1 MDTSTR
7 QRGPQYGSRPS
18 QPASF
23 SGFPSKLRHEVNED
37 VRGRPSPRPLGSW
50 RTTGPASGTLP
61 AGSSVIAGRRIF
73 DRNHHQPRLGASTAR
88 HASNSPAN
96 TPGKIFNRAG
106 LTNNGATPKFTF
118 SPRLPPNATR
128 ESFSAVTPGRSFRAS
143 TADLNGRAMSKTSST
158 NLFPMRIASPPPEL
172 DGEELAKQ
180 VPDSPDRVGSV
191 YADEF
196 LSHLV
201 PAELDDLQ
209 RRQFLCVLDLRR
221 LKYAASEIFAK
232 KDWRVNIMNFAKEYE
247 KSRSLIMLRYGLY
260 EFKTV
265 PASRELLKKW
275 KEENNVP
282 EEDEEMEEAEAPKS
296 NGTANNFRSSV
307 KRRAADDLDR
317 DSASTVAA
325 SGPNKRR
332 VTERE
337 PLAESTPLTSNAG
350 ATPFAKKTKRGAE
363 HLDEPDENQHSKK
376 KSSTLSIFED
386 VANSSPARQAA
397 SPTKAP
403 AKNLFAQPPKQ
414 AAPRQP
420 AVGAVAK
427 VSSGNI
433 FGHLSEQNS
442 PEGSDD
448 EEDNE
453 GDSEDAEGEDE
464 EPAGQAP
471 APKAAASG
479 APSSF
484 GTKTS
489 EDVPTDGS
497 SLTKGPGLFG
507 RITQGGDGAP
517 GIFSAKPPASPP
529 KESQDKTWNPN
540 TPIKFGGATSQTGT
554 SLFGASTS
562 QPSSIFASKPTEG
575 TGSIFG
581 STTPKASAAST
592 FGTQIQDFG
601 KETPKQ
607 AAPSLFGQASK
618 PSDPSSGLFGNGSKV
633 PAFGAS
639 TPAQQKSDEKESS
652 ALAATPGASLFGQAI
667 AASTTPF
674 GKPADAP
681 ATQAQ
686 PTSIFANLNTPAT
699 TAQASAPSLFGT
711 TTDKPSGSLFGA
723 KSDEK
728 PSSTPALFG
737 AQPPSTSTLFGAKA
751 SSGEE
756 KKEESAPKRK
766 KPDSDE
772 AGAVFGSTTG
782 EPASKKY
789 TFGGNAPTPASS
801 LPPKTAEAAKGST
814 EAGAVFGTG
823 SQDSGKTYS
832 FGSTASTTPAASSSK
847 PADTPAP
854 VSLFGTPAPQAEP
867 AKAQPSIFA
876 NAPAPGTG
884 FTFGGASSTPST
896 NLFGA
901 ASGNDANN
909 STTNQQSNFS
919 FGSTGTPAPAPA
931 ANSFTFNAGGDQG
944 SFNNPFSGGA
954 AAGVSFDFGATQSQ
968 SASAPFQFGSSA
980 APAAPVAQP
989 SSSFTF
995 GGDSQAATNGPSS
1008 SSFTFGG
1015 ASQPAN
1021 AAPAPSSNMFG
1032 GAQPN
1037 GGSSIFNFGGPSQAQ
1052 SQPTSSANM
1061 FSGQPANAAQ
1071 GIFAG
1076 SLAPPAGSSTGTN
1089 TPLFGGASSIA
1100 TTPATGTPEPEAA
1113 QAKKDNATNEQTA
1126 DEDGKP
1132 QEQISLTDGGPG
1144 EEDEQVVH
1152 EVRAKALR
1160 LAPKSADDDDDKD
1173 QAAKKNPWKTEG
1185 LGPLRLLKH
1194 KSTGTVRIL
1203 LRGEPRGNVA
1213 MNKLVLP
1220 DFDYKV
1226 DKGAKWIKVP
1236 CAKDDGKG
1244 LETWMLQVKTNE
1256 LALKL
1261 ADALEENKKANKK

>member
-7 QRGPQYGSRPS
+7 QRGAQYGSRPS

-23 SGFPSKLRHEVNED
+23 SGFPSKLRHEVGDD
-37 VRGRPSPRPLGSW
+37 VRGRPSSRALGSW
-50 RTTGPASGTLP
+50 RSTGPGAGTQP
-61 AGSSVIAGRRIF
+61 AAGSSVVAGRRLF
-73 DRNHHQPRLGASTAR
+73 DRNQPRLGASTAR

-96 TPGKIFNRAG
+96 TPGKIFNRTG
-106 LTNNGATPKFTF
+106 LANGSTPKFTF
-118 SPRLPPNATR
+118 SPRIPPNAVR
-128 ESFSAVTPGRSFRAS
+128 ESFTAVTPGRSFRGS

-275 KEENNVP
+275 KQENNVP
-282 EEDEEMEEAEAPKS
+282 EEDEEMEEAEAPKA
-296 NGTANNFRSSV
+296 NGTSNFRSSV
-307 KRRAADDLDR
+307 KRRAGDDLDV
-317 DSASTVAA
+317 DSTST
-325 SGPNKRR
+325 NKRR
-332 VTERE
+332 VTDRE
-337 PLAESTPLTSNAG
+337 PLTESTALTSNAG
-350 ATPFAKKTKRGAE
+350 ATPFVKKTKRSAE
-363 HLDEPDENQHSKK
+363 HLDEADENQPSKK

-397 SPTKAP
+397 SPTKSA
-403 AKNLFAQPPKQ
+403 AKNLFAQPP
-414 AAPRQP
+414 ASSRQP
-420 AVGAVAK
+420 NFGAGAK

-448 EEDNE
+448 DEDNE
-453 GDSEDAEGEDE
+453 GQSEDAEAEEE
-464 EPAGQAP
+464 EPEIQAT
-471 APKAAASG
+471 APKAAASS
-479 APSSF
+479 APSLF
-484 GTKTS
+484 GTKGAS
-489 EDVPTDGS
+489 TDSGS
-497 SLTKGPGLFG
+497 NGPGLFG
-507 RITQGGDGAP
+507 RITKGGDGEPVRASGDGAP
-517 GIFSAKPPASPP
+517 GLFSTKPPASPP

-540 TPIKFGGATSQTGT
+540 TPIKFGGAASQP
-554 SLFGASTS
+554 LFGATTN
-562 QPSSIFASKPTEG
+562 QPSSIFASKPKES
-575 TGSIFG
+575 TGPAFG
-581 STTPKASAAST
+581 STTPKASAAPT
-592 FGTQIQDFG
+592 FGTQVQDFG

-607 AAPSLFGQASK
+607 AAPSLFGQPSK
-618 PSDPSSGLFGNGSKV
+618 PSESSGGLFGNASSM

-639 TPAQQKSDEKESS
+639 TPGQQKSDEKKSS
-652 ALAATPGASLFGQAI
+652 ATTPAPSLFGQSS

-699 TAQASAPSLFGT
+699 TAQGSAPSLFGT
-711 TTDKPSGSLFGA
+711 INDKSSGSLFGA
-723 KSDEK
+723 KNDEK
-728 PSSTPALFG
+728 PSSAPSLFG
-737 AQPPSTSTLFGAKA
+737 AQPSSTSTLFGTKA
-751 SSGEE
+751 SSAEE
-756 KKEESAPKRK
+756 KKEESATKRK

-772 AGAVFGSTTG
+772 AGAVFGSTSG

-789 TFGGNAPTPASS
+789 TFGGSAPAPATS

-823 SQDSGKTYS
+823 SQDGGKTYS
-832 FGSTASTTPAASSSK
+832 FGSTASSTPAPSSSK

-854 VSLFGTPAPQAEP
+854 ASLFGNPAPQAEP
-867 AKAQPSIFA
+867 AKTQASIFA
-876 NAPAPGTG
+876 NTSAPSTG
-884 FTFGGASSTPST
+884 FTFGGASSTPSN

-901 ASGNDANN
+901 ASGNGTNTAANPQP
-909 STTNQQSNFS
+909 SFS

-931 ANSFTFNAGGDQG
+931 PAASSFTFNAGGDQG
-944 SFNNPFSGGA
+944 SFKNPFSGGDS
-954 AAGVSFDFGATQSQ
+954 AGVSFDFGATPAQSQ
-968 SASAPFQFGSSA
+968 QASAPFQFGNSTTPA
-980 APAAPVAQP
+980 APA

-995 GGDSQAATNGPSS
+995 GGDSQPATNGPSS

-1032 GAQPN
+1032 GSQAN
-1037 GGSSIFNFGGPSQAQ
+1037 GGSSMFNFGGASQAP

-1076 SLAPPAGSSTGTN
+1076 SLAPPAGSSTGT
-1089 TPLFGGASSIA
+1089 T
-1100 TTPATGTPEPEAA
+1100 TTPAAGTPEPEAA
-1113 QAKKDNATNEQTA
+1113 QAKKDSATSEQTA

-1132 QEQISLTDGGPG
+1132 QEQISLTEGGPG

-1160 LAPKSADDDDDKD
+1160 LAPKSDDDDDKD
-1173 QAAKKNPWKTEG
+1173 KGAKKNPWKTEG

-1194 KSTGTVRIL
+1194 KSTGAVRIL

-1213 MNKLVLP
+1213 MNKTILP

-1236 CAKDDGKG
+1236 CAKEDGKG
-1244 LETWMLQVKTNE
+1244 LETWMLQVKTND

>member
-37 VRGRPSPRPLGSW
+37 VRGRHSPRPLGSW
-50 RTTGPASGTLP
+50 RTTGPASGALP
-61 AGSSVIAGRRIF
+61 AASSIIAGRRIF
-73 DRNHHQPRLGASTAR
+73 NRNQNQPRVGASTAR

-96 TPGKIFNRAG
+96 TPGKIFNRTG
-106 LTNNGATPKFTF
+106 LANGSTPKFTF

-128 ESFSAVTPGRSFRAS
+128 ESFSAVTPGRSFRGS

-158 NLFPMRIASPPPEL
+158 NLFPMRITSPPPEL

-191 YADEF
+191 YADEY

-275 KEENNVP
+275 RQENNVP
-282 EEDEEMEEAEAPKS
+282 EEDEEMEETEAPKS
-296 NGTANNFRSSV
+296 NGTSTSFRSSV
-307 KRRAADDLDR
+307 KRRAGDDLDR
-317 DSASTVAA
+317 DTASTVATP
-325 SGPNKRR
+325 GPNKRR

-350 ATPFAKKTKRGAE
+350 ATPFAKKTKRGAD
-363 HLDEPDENQHSKK
+363 HLDEPDENQPSKK

-386 VANSSPARQAA
+386 VANSSPVRQAP

-403 AKNLFAQPPKQ
+403 SKNLFAQPPAQ
-414 AAPRQP
+414 SLPRQP
-420 AVGAVAK
+420 TLGAGVK

-442 PEGSDD
+442 PEGSEDD
-448 EEDNE
+448 EDND
-453 GDSEDAEGEDE
+453 GDSDDAEAEDE
-464 EPAGQAP
+464 EPSGQVT
-471 APKAAASG
+471 APKAANSG
-479 APSSF
+479 TPSLF
-484 GTKTS
+484 GKTPGGLS
-489 EDVPTDGS
+489 NEGGS
-497 SLTKGPGLFG
+497 LNNGPGLFG
-507 RITQGGDGAP
+507 RITQGGDGEPVRALGTGAA
-517 GIFSAKPPASPP
+517 GIFSTAKPPASPP

-540 TPIKFGGATSQTGT
+540 TPIKFGGATSQAST

-562 QPSSIFASKPTEG
+562 QPSSIFASKPTES
-575 TGSIFG
+575 TGPVFG
-581 STTPKASAAST
+581 STTPKASAAPT
-592 FGTQIQDFG
+592 FGTQVQDFA

-618 PSDPSSGLFGNGSKV
+618 PSDSSSGLFGNGSKM

-639 TPAQQKSDEKESS
+639 TPGQQKSNEKESS
-652 ALAATPGASLFGQAI
+652 ALAATPGAGIFGQSS

-681 ATQAQ
+681 ATQE
-686 PTSIFANLNTPAT
+686 PSSLFANLNTPAT
-699 TAQASAPSLFGT
+699 AAQASAPSLFGT
-711 TTDKPSGSLFGA
+711 ATDKPSGSLFGA
-723 KSDEK
+723 KSDQK
-728 PSSTPALFG
+728 PSSTPALFD
-737 AQPPSTSTLFGAKA
+737 AQPPSTSKLFGATA

-772 AGAVFGSTTG
+772 AGAVFGSTSG

-789 TFGGNAPTPASS
+789 TFGGNAPTPATS

-814 EAGAVFGTG
+814 EAGAVFGTA
-823 SQDSGKTYS
+823 SQDSGKTYK
-832 FGSTASTTPAASSSK
+832 FGSIASATPAPSTSK

-854 VSLFGTPAPQAEP
+854 ASLFGTPAPQAEP
-867 AKAQPSIFA
+867 AKTQPSIFA
-876 NAPAPGTG
+876 NTPAPSTG

-901 ASGNDANN
+901 ASGND
-909 STTNQQSNFS
+909 TTNQQSNFS
-919 FGSTGTPAPAPA
+919 FGSTGAPAPAPA

-944 SFNNPFSGGA
+944 SFKNPFSGGA
-954 AAGVSFDFGATQSQ
+954 AAGGVSFDFGATQSQ
-968 SASAPFQFGSSA
+968 SASAPFQFGNITTPA
-980 APAAPVAQP
+980 APAAQS

-1015 ASQPAN
+1015 ASQPTN
-1021 AAPAPSSNMFG
+1021 AAAPPSNLFG
-1032 GAQPN
+1032 GSQPN
-1037 GGSSIFNFGGPSQAQ
+1037 GGSIFNFGGPSQAQ

-1076 SLAPPAGSSTGTN
+1076 SLAPPAGSSTGT
-1089 TPLFGGASSIA
+1089 S
-1100 TTPATGTPEPEAA
+1100 
-1113 QAKKDNATNEQTA
+1113 K
-1126 DEDGKP
+1126 
-1132 QEQISLTDGGPG
+1132 
-1144 EEDEQVVH
+1144 
-1152 EVRAKALR
+1152 
-1160 LAPKSADDDDDKD
+1160 
-1173 QAAKKNPWKTEG
+1173 
-1185 LGPLRLLKH
+1185 
-1194 KSTGTVRIL
+1194 
-1203 LRGEPRGNVA
+1203 
-1213 MNKLVLP
+1213 
-1220 DFDYKV
+1220 
-1226 DKGAKWIKVP
+1226 
-1236 CAKDDGKG
+1236 
-1244 LETWMLQVKTNE
+1244 
-1256 LALKL
+1256 
-1261 ADALEENKKANKK
+1261 

>member
-7 QRGPQYGSRPS
+7 QRGTQYGSRPN

-23 SGFPSKLRHEVNED
+23 SGFPSKLRHEVSDD
-37 VRGRPSPRPLGSW
+37 VRGRPSSRPLGSW
-50 RTTGPASGTLP
+50 RSTGPGASTQLAG
-61 AGSSVIAGRRIF
+61 GSSVVAGRRLF
-73 DRNHHQPRLGASTAR
+73 DRNQPRLGASTAR

-96 TPGKIFNRAG
+96 TPGKIFNSTG
-106 LTNNGATPKFTF
+106 LANGSTPKFTF
-118 SPRLPPNATR
+118 SPRIPPNAVR
-128 ESFSAVTPGRSFRAS
+128 ESFTTVTPGRSFRAS

-275 KEENNVP
+275 KQENNVP
-282 EEDEEMEEAEAPKS
+282 EEDEEMEEAEAPKP
-296 NGTANNFRSSV
+296 NGTSNFRSSV
-307 KRRAADDLDR
+307 KRRAGDDADF
-317 DSASTVAA
+317 DSATT
-325 SGPNKRR
+325 NKRR

-337 PLAESTPLTSNAG
+337 PLTESTALISNAG
-350 ATPFAKKTKRGAE
+350 ATPFAKKTKRSAE
-363 HLDEPDENQHSKK
+363 HLDEADENQPSKK

-386 VANSSPARQAA
+386 VANSSPARQGA
-397 SPTKAP
+397 SPTKSA
-403 AKNLFAQPPKQ
+403 AKKLFAQPP
-414 AAPRQP
+414 ASSRQP
-420 AVGAVAK
+420 LFGAK

-442 PEGSDD
+442 PEGSEDDDD
-448 EEDNE
+448 EE
-453 GDSEDAEGEDE
+453 GQSEDAEAEDE
-464 EPAGQAP
+464 EHESQAT

-479 APSSF
+479 APSLF
-484 GTKTS
+484 GTKTLGDAT
-489 EDVPTDGS
+489 EGGS
-497 SLTKGPGLFG
+497 KGPGLFG
-507 RITQGGDGAP
+507 RITKGGDGEPVRASGDGAP
-517 GIFSAKPPASPP
+517 GLFSTKPPASPP

-540 TPIKFGGATSQTGT
+540 TPIKFGGAASQPGA
-554 SLFGASTS
+554 SLFGTTTT
-562 QPSSIFASKPTEG
+562 QPSSIFASKPKESTEPA
-575 TGSIFG
+575 FG
-581 STTPKASAAST
+581 STTPKASAAPA
-592 FGTQIQDFG
+592 FGIQAQDFA

-607 AAPSLFGQASK
+607 AAPSLFGQPSK
-618 PSDPSSGLFGNGSKV
+618 PSDSSGGLFGNASSI

-639 TPAQQKSDEKESS
+639 TPGQQKSDEKESS
-652 ALAATPGASLFGQAI
+652 AATPATGLFGQSTT
-667 AASTTPF
+667 ASTTPF
-674 GKPADAP
+674 GKPAETP

-686 PTSIFANLNTPAT
+686 PTSIFAGLNKPAT
-699 TAQASAPSLFGT
+699 TTQASAPSLFGAAN
-711 TTDKPSGSLFGA
+711 DKLSGSLFGA

-728 PSSTPALFG
+728 SSSTPSLFG
-737 AQPPSTSTLFGAKA
+737 AQPSSTSTLFGTKA

-756 KKEESAPKRK
+756 KKEESTTKRK

-772 AGAVFGSTTG
+772 AGAVFGSTSA

-789 TFGGNAPTPASS
+789 SFGGGAPTPAAS
-801 LPPKTAEAAKGST
+801 LPPKTAEAAQGST

-823 SQDSGKTYS
+823 SQDGGKTYS
-832 FGSTASTTPAASSSK
+832 FGSTASSTPAPSSSK

-854 VSLFGTPAPQAEP
+854 AALFGNPTPQAAP

-876 NAPAPGTG
+876 NAPAPSSG

-896 NLFGA
+896 NLFSA
-901 ASGNDANN
+901 PSGNDSNTNN
-909 STTNQQSNFS
+909 ITNPQSGFS

-931 ANSFTFNAGGDQG
+931 ASSFTFNAGGDQG
-944 SFNNPFSGGA
+944 SFKNPFSGGD
-954 AAGVSFDFGATQSQ
+954 AAGVSFDFGATPAQSQ
-968 SASAPFQFGSSA
+968 AASAPFQFGNA
-980 APAAPVAQP
+980 APAAPA

-995 GGDSQAATNGPSS
+995 GGDSQPATNGPSS

-1037 GGSSIFNFGGPSQAQ
+1037 GGSSMFNFGGASQAP

-1076 SLAPPAGSSTGTN
+1076 SLAPPAGSSTGT
-1089 TPLFGGASSIA
+1089 S
-1100 TTPATGTPEPEAA
+1100 
-1113 QAKKDNATNEQTA
+1113 K
-1126 DEDGKP
+1126 
-1132 QEQISLTDGGPG
+1132 
-1144 EEDEQVVH
+1144 
-1152 EVRAKALR
+1152 
-1160 LAPKSADDDDDKD
+1160 
-1173 QAAKKNPWKTEG
+1173 
-1185 LGPLRLLKH
+1185 
-1194 KSTGTVRIL
+1194 
-1203 LRGEPRGNVA
+1203 
-1213 MNKLVLP
+1213 
-1220 DFDYKV
+1220 
-1226 DKGAKWIKVP
+1226 
-1236 CAKDDGKG
+1236 
-1244 LETWMLQVKTNE
+1244 
-1256 LALKL
+1256 
-1261 ADALEENKKANKK
+1261 

>member
-7 QRGPQYGSRPS
+7 QRGAQYGSRPS

-23 SGFPSKLRHEVNED
+23 SGFPSKLRHEVNDD
-37 VRGRPSPRPLGSW
+37 VRGRPSSRPLGSW
-50 RTTGPASGTLP
+50 RSTGPG
-61 AGSSVIAGRRIF
+61 AGSQAASSSVVAGRRLF
-73 DRNHHQPRLGASTAR
+73 DRNQPR

-96 TPGKIFNRAG
+96 TPGKLFNRTG
-106 LTNNGATPKFTF
+106 LANGSTPKFTF

-128 ESFSAVTPGRSFRAS
+128 ESFTAVTPGRSFRAS

-282 EEDEEMEEAEAPKS
+282 EDEEMEEAEAPKV
-296 NGTANNFRSSV
+296 NGTSSNFRSSV
-307 KRRAADDLDR
+307 KRRAGDDE
-317 DSASTVAA
+317 
-325 SGPNKRR
+325 GPNKRR
-332 VTERE
+332 NLTERE
-337 PLAESTPLTSNAG
+337 PLTESTALISNAG

-363 HLDEPDENQHSKK
+363 DLDDENQPSKK

-386 VANSSPARQAA
+386 VANSPARPAA
-397 SPTKAP
+397 SPTKSA
-403 AKNLFAQPPKQ
+403 AKNLFAQPTAQ
-414 AAPRQP
+414 ASRQP
-420 AVGAVAK
+420 NFGAGAK

-442 PEGSDD
+442 PEGSEDD
-448 EEDNE
+448 EDNE
-453 GDSEDAEGEDE
+453 DGSEDAEAEDE
-464 EPAGQAP
+464 EPASQPA
-471 APKAAASG
+471 APKPATSS
-479 APSSF
+479 APSLF
-484 GTKTS
+484 GTQKPG
-489 EDVPTDGS
+489 DFTDAS
-497 SLTKGPGLFG
+497 SKGTGLFG
-507 RITQGGDGAP
+507 RITKGGDGEPVRASP
-517 GIFSAKPPASPP
+517 DSATGLFGTKPPASPP
-529 KESQDKTWNPN
+529 KEAQDKTWNPN
-540 TPIKFGGATSQTGT
+540 TPIKFGGAASQPGA
-554 SLFGASTS
+554 SLFGATTS
-562 QPSSIFASKPTEG
+562 QPSSIFASKPKDS
-575 TGSIFG
+575 TGPVFG
-581 STTPKASAAST
+581 STTPKASAAPT
-592 FGTQIQDFG
+592 FGTQVQDFA

-607 AAPSLFGQASK
+607 AAPSLFGQSSK
-618 PSDPSSGLFGNGSKV
+618 PSDSSGGLFGNASST

-639 TPAQQKSDEKESS
+639 TPAQQKSAEPDSS
-652 ALAATPGASLFGQAI
+652 TTPATGLFGKPS

-674 GKPADAP
+674 GKPAETST
-681 ATQAQ
+681 TQAQ

-699 TAQASAPSLFGT
+699 ATQASAPSLFGT
-711 TTDKPSGSLFGA
+711 TNDKPSGPLFGA
-723 KSDEK
+723 KSDDK
-728 PSSTPALFG
+728 PFSTPSLFG
-737 AQPPSTSTLFGAKA
+737 AQPSSTSTLFGTKA

-756 KKEESAPKRK
+756 KKEDSAPKRK

-772 AGAVFGSTTG
+772 AGAVFGSTSA

-789 TFGGNAPTPASS
+789 SFGGNAPTPAAS

-823 SQDSGKTYS
+823 SQGSGKTYS
-832 FGSTASTTPAASSSK
+832 FGSTTSSTPAPSMK

-854 VSLFGTPAPQAEP
+854 SSLFGNPAPQAEP

-876 NAPAPGTG
+876 NPPAPAAPSTG

-896 NLFGA
+896 NLFA
-901 ASGNDANN
+901 APSGNDSNN
-909 STTNQQSNFS
+909 TITNPQTSFT

-931 ANSFTFNAGGDQG
+931 TGSFTFNAGGDQG
-944 SFNNPFSGGA
+944 SFKNPFSGGD
-954 AAGVSFDFGATQSQ
+954 AAGVSFDFGATPAQSQ
-968 SASAPFQFGSSA
+968 TASTPFQFGNA
-980 APAAPVAQP
+980 TAPAAPA

-995 GGDSQAATNGPSS
+995 GGDSQPATNGPSS

-1021 AAPAPSSNMFG
+1021 NAPAPSSNIFG
-1032 GAQPN
+1032 GQQPN
-1037 GGSSIFNFGGPSQAQ
+1037 GGSSIFNFGGAQQAP

-1076 SLAPPAGSSTGTN
+1076 SLAPPAGSSTGT
-1089 TPLFGGASSIA
+1089 S
-1100 TTPATGTPEPEAA
+1100 
-1113 QAKKDNATNEQTA
+1113 K
-1126 DEDGKP
+1126 
-1132 QEQISLTDGGPG
+1132 
-1144 EEDEQVVH
+1144 
-1152 EVRAKALR
+1152 
-1160 LAPKSADDDDDKD
+1160 
-1173 QAAKKNPWKTEG
+1173 
-1185 LGPLRLLKH
+1185 
-1194 KSTGTVRIL
+1194 
-1203 LRGEPRGNVA
+1203 
-1213 MNKLVLP
+1213 
-1220 DFDYKV
+1220 
-1226 DKGAKWIKVP
+1226 
-1236 CAKDDGKG
+1236 
-1244 LETWMLQVKTNE
+1244 
-1256 LALKL
+1256 
-1261 ADALEENKKANKK
+1261 